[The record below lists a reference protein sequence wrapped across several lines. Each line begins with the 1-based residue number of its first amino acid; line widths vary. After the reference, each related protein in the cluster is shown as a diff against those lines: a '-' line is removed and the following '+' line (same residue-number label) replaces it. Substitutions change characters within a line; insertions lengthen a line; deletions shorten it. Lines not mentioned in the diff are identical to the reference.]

1 MGRRYYF
8 PLTFPCREKMVA
20 DNENDLDL
28 GFIIMPDAIST
39 AKLPE
44 LPGPEPTGP
53 TEEEEKV
60 NN

>member
-1 MGRRYYF
+1 
-8 PLTFPCREKMVA
+8 MVA
-20 DNENDLDL
+20 DDEIDLHM
-28 GFIIMPDAIST
+28 GFIMMTDAISI

-60 NN
+60 IN